1 MRRPG
6 RGLGIAALAVLMAGL
21 LMAAGGALVP
31 RLLYRAASYSGS
43 AMAPTYTKGDLVL
56 FRKDPAEVRR
66 GDVVLVTVGAM
77 DGGEDPGG
85 PVVERVVAVGGDT
98 IAYEPGASRLM
109 LNGRPLDEPY
119 VKDGEPT
126 AGSPGPFSVTVPQGR
141 VFLLG
146 DNRGN
151 SADSRYRLRTT
162 PGGTAPVAQVLGVAL
177 PQEETLRVGVLYGWL
192 IIVGVLALLASAV
205 LGVVWLV
212 LRRRRPAV
220 QGPVRAAATAEPA
233 GPAHP

>member
-31 RLLYRAASYSGS
+31 RLLYRAASYPSS
-43 AMAPTYTKGDLVL
+43 AMAPTYTKGDVVL

-98 IAYEPGASRLM
+98 IAYEPGASRLV

-119 VKDGEPT
+119 VSGDPT

-177 PQEETLRVGVLYGWL
+177 PQEETLRIGVLYGWL

-220 QGPVRAAATAEPA
+220 QGPVWAAATVGPA
-233 GPAHP
+233 GPPRP